1 MPSASSG
8 GVSVNSKSTELPTYA
23 AALIAILVLGLV
35 GTIVGIVVHR
45 RVQKERG
52 FRWVKFDENDGDK
65 NPGADAGERV

>member
-1 MPSASSG
+1 
-8 GVSVNSKSTELPTYA
+8 
-23 AALIAILVLGLV
+23 VLGLV